1 MFSFCNSTFCGVRCL
16 RKNLF
21 YSAKAKEKLPEKP
34 TKPEKPEKPDKQ
46 EKKKSQTTSPVQ
58 PVPPTTKPTPTPTVS
73 TPSTTRRE
81 SPSSYLSSAC
91 DGDDL
96 ILSYTVQVF
105 INHGCYP
112 GPHLSR
118 AKVLGLPSCFR
129 GTVLNVARDCFQ
141 SIVNAGIEPVT
152 VFGILKPGAGKTKI
166 TVSNG
171 KRTLSCFLQSMDR
184 VSRFWCVLDKLA
196 ENLKCCEN
204 MFSGDRISG
213 KCPKCGGSG
222 KSLSNR
228 TFQT

>member
-1 MFSFCNSTFCGVRCL
+1 M
-16 RKNLF
+16 
-21 YSAKAKEKLPEKP
+21 
-34 TKPEKPEKPDKQ
+34 
-46 EKKKSQTTSPVQ
+46 
-58 PVPPTTKPTPTPTVS
+58 
-73 TPSTTRRE
+73 
-81 SPSSYLSSAC
+81 SSAC